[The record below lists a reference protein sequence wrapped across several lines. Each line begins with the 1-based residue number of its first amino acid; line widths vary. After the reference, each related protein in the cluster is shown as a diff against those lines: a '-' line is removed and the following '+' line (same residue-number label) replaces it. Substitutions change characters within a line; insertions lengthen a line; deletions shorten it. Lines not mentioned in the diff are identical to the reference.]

1 MKTTGVHDPVR
12 GDMMRLPRESAIE
25 ASKHIARLKILD
37 DSPWV
42 PQQFIKGREYYT
54 NWLVVNGQ
62 VKAFVACLSAEMLMH
77 YEANYTHHVCFSVKR
92 CWSLP
97 RHSRPKVVRISPA
110 TCLSILKRSCCIP
123 FNAIQELIPL
133 WLCST
138 APPRWWISISRF
150 RMSGVLQTTLRL

>member
-25 ASKHIARLKILD
+25 ASKHIARLKISD

-77 YEANYTHHVCFSVKR
+77 YEAIPTMSVSQSSDAGVYQDIR
-92 CWSLP
+92 G
-97 RHSRPKVVRISPA
+97 PKWYEFHPPPVF
-110 TCLSILKRSCCIP
+110 RS
-123 FNAIQELIPL
+123 
-133 WLCST
+133 
-138 APPRWWISISRF
+138 
-150 RMSGVLQTTLRL
+150 